1 MYVGL
6 SCDSPMYCCPHISF
20 HMQTHLRRG
29 ALPSRC
35 ATAFSLIKGLGYSL
49 TISGTLPGGEH
60 TSRTESSLF
69 TQIFVSLPLRSQS
82 RWCGRAR
89 KSAVI
94 AIIGVAILLPPC
106 SYLSLA
112 RFRGRGVWMPAARRF
127 FSLHRSC
134 CTLVCFYSI
143 FKFLKGF
150 FICPSTHKELGEAFC
165 TVISQY
171 FFHFTNCAF

>member
-1 MYVGL
+1 MYTEPLGSSSDL
-6 SCDSPMYCCPHISF
+6 SLSAYIVSYTDAPLLGVLYRHYA
-20 HMQTHLRRG
+20 RRHF
-29 ALPSRC
+29 P
-35 ATAFSLIKGLGYSL
+35 GLGYSL

-69 TQIFVSLPLRSQS
+69 TQIFVSLPLRDQS
-82 RWCGRAR
+82 RWYGRAR

-134 CTLVCFYSI
+134 CTLVCCYSI
-143 FKFLKGF
+143 FKFFYL
-150 FICPSTHKELGEAFC
+150 PL
-165 TVISQY
+165 Y
-171 FFHFTNCAF
+171 L

>member
-1 MYVGL
+1 MGQPFGCPNLFL
-6 SCDSPMYCCPHISF
+6 SVCIVSHTDAP
-20 HMQTHLRRG
+20 HLRVLYRHY
-29 ALPSRC
+29 ARRHFP
-35 ATAFSLIKGLGYSL
+35 LIKGLGYSL

-69 TQIFVSLPLRSQS
+69 TQIFVSLPLRDQS
-82 RWCGRAR
+82 RLYGRAR

-94 AIIGVAILLPPC
+94 ALIGVAILLPSC

-112 RFRGRGVWMPAARRF
+112 RFRGRGVWMPAACRF

-134 CTLVCFYSI
+134 CTLVCCYSV

-150 FICPSTHKELGEAFC
+150 FICPSTYKGMGEVLC
-165 TVISQY
+165 SP
-171 FFHFTNCAF
+171 FFKNFLKLFS